1 VIPNAT
7 AKSELFKPTVDAVLE
22 KITKE
27 LNKLPKGDRQIDAI
41 LVTGIFS
48 LSAFLYK
55 HIRYCFENS
64 PVGTRFVGKPLY
76 HQLAISRG
84 AVSFGLESRLVSE
97 SFSRYNYFLQVRDIY
112 RHQIDD
118 PEQRVVG
125 YDGQEYCENIF
136 SEIIKKGSK
145 ITKGIVCIQRVFVTY
160 PNDLILG
167 KAYKG

>member
-1 VIPNAT
+1 
-7 AKSELFKPTVDAVLE
+7 
-22 KITKE
+22 
-27 LNKLPKGDRQIDAI
+27 
-41 LVTGIFS
+41 
-48 LSAFLYK
+48 
-55 HIRYCFENS
+55 
-64 PVGTRFVGKPLY
+64 
-76 HQLAISRG
+76 
-84 AVSFGLESRLVSE
+84 
-97 SFSRYNYFLQVRDIY
+97 LQVRDIY